1 MRVVDGSVATTG
13 PWRLGHR
20 PALDGVRGLAILLVL
35 YDHVRLPGLGAAGPA
50 GVTVFFCL
58 SGFLITAL
66 LLQEHAA
73 RTAIDLVAFYRR
85 RALRLLPALVAFLVV
100 MTAVALALGVPA
112 GKSLAD
118 TVPVLLYVGNW
129 VRAFGGSL
137 GTVGITWSLAVEEQ
151 FYLVWPVVVLAL
163 ARFGRTPLLVVAA
176 LGSLYAVTAR
186 FVLWDGGAGLDR
198 VYFGS
203 DTQAL
208 GLLVGCALALVLH
221 HGRRLP
227 RVPGRLLGV
236 LLAGLLGCA
245 ALPGELGRWV
255 VSPVLVPLVTAG
267 IIYAVATDSAPRWL
281 SSPALVLVGRRS
293 YGMYLWHTLPVLV
306 VLPGLREAVPAP
318 VAVVLA
324 LAATWGLTLLS
335 WRYVEQPFLRLKDR
349 RADRAPAEH
358 RPRVPAA

>member
-1 MRVVDGSVATTG
+1 M
-13 PWRLGHR
+13 
-20 PALDGVRGLAILLVL
+20 RGLAILLVL

-100 MTAVALALGVPA
+100 MTAVALALGFPA

-118 TVPVLLYVGNW
+118 TVPSCSTSATGSGRSAGASARSGSPGRSRSRSSSTSSGPW
-129 VRAFGGSL
+129 SCSPRPVRA
-137 GTVGITWSLAVEEQ
+137 
-151 FYLVWPVVVLAL
+151 P
-163 ARFGRTPLLVVAA
+163 PLLVVAA

-227 RVPGRLLGV
+227 RVPGALLGV

-267 IIYAVATDSAPRWL
+267 IVYAVATDSAPRWL

-293 YGMYLWHTLPVLV
+293 YGMYLWHALPVLV
-306 VLPGLREAVPAP
+306 VLPGSARRSPPRSRWSWRSPRPGADAAVLAVRRAAVPPAEGP
-318 VAVVLA
+318 A
-324 LAATWGLTLLS
+324 
-335 WRYVEQPFLRLKDR
+335 R
-349 RADRAPAEH
+349 RPRSGRAPDSGAG
-358 RPRVPAA
+358 R